1 MANRYLRLNLIPA
14 ATTETII
21 YTTPAATTAIVPSLR
36 VTNSNTSIASITVA
50 TYQSGSATAYNL
62 LKSYVVP
69 PNNSLDVFSGVSCVL
84 EAGDTLKVT
93 SSIASVHFH
102 MSYLETDRT

>member
-1 MANRYLRLNLIPA
+1 MANRYLRTNLIPA
-14 ATTETII
+14 AATETTI
-21 YTTPAATTAIVPSLR
+21 YTTPDATTAIIPSLR
-36 VTNSNTSIASITVA
+36 VTNSNASSATITVA

-69 PNNSLDVFSGVSCVL
+69 VNNSLDVFSGVSCVL

-93 SSIASVHFH
+93 ASVASVHFH
-102 MSYLETDRT
+102 LSYLETDRT